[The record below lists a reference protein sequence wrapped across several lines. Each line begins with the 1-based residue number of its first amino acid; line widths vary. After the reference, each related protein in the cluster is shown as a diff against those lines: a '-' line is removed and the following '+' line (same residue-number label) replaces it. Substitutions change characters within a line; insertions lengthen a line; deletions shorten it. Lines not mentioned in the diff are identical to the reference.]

1 MVLMDKLRDRTVWHI
16 KTFYNTVQDTELA
29 DMPTQAE

>member
-1 MVLMDKLRDRTVWHI
+1 MVLMDKLRDRIV
-16 KTFYNTVQDTELA
+16 FYNTVQDTELA